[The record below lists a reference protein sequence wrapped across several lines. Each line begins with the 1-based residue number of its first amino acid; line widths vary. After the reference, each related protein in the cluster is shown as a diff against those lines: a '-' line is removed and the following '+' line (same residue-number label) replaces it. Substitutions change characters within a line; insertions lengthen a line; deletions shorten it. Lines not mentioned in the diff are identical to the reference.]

1 MYSERPAQLRGAALW
16 QVTAGSPGPAGAMQ
30 GRSGPT
36 DDGPTASSASAD
48 PMPLAAHE
56 ATPTLAATG
65 SASASESASAELVL
79 PDACMDIVWTGGRL
93 VVAGPD
99 TRAHSVEMR
108 AGEVAAGLRL
118 APGTAPALLG
128 VVAHELRDQRV
139 PLDEVWSA
147 RVSRGVAEAVERA
160 APGGP
165 GAVATAIEG
174 VVLALSPRQQGVSGQ
189 MMLTMS
195 ARGAE
200 VSEIARETGW
210 SERQLRRHSHELFGY
225 GLATLRR
232 VLRLQAAVRL
242 AGTET
247 SLAAVAGGAGYSD
260 QAHLARDVRAL
271 TGTTPTALFA
281 GRMAAG

>member
-16 QVTAGSPGPAGAMQ
+16 QVTAGSPGPADVLED
-30 GRSGPT
+30 RSVHT
-36 DDGPTASSASAD
+36 DLGTTASSASAD
-48 PMPLAAHE
+48 PTPLAAHE
-56 ATPTLAATG
+56 ATPTRA
-65 SASASESASAELVL
+65 ASESATGPASAELVL

-139 PLDEVWSA
+139 PLDQVWSA

-160 APGGP
+160 APRGP
-165 GAVATAIEG
+165 GAVAAAIEG
-174 VVLALSPRQQGVSGQ
+174 ALLGLSPLRQGVSGQ
-189 MMLTMS
+189 VMLTMS
-195 ARGAE
+195 VRGAE

-281 GRMAAG
+281 GRLAAG

>member
-1 MYSERPAQLRGAALW
+1 MYSERPARLRGAALW
-16 QVTAGSPGPAGAMQ
+16 QVTAGSPGH
-30 GRSGPT
+30 
-36 DDGPTASSASAD
+36 AD
-48 PMPLAAHE
+48 PTPLAARE
-56 ATPTLAATG
+56 GTPTLQG
-65 SASASESASAELVL
+65 SAELVL

-139 PLDEVWSA
+139 PLDQVWSA
-147 RVSRGVAEAVERA
+147 RASRGVAEAVERA
-160 APGGP
+160 APRGP
-165 GAVATAIEG
+165 GAVAVAIERA
-174 VVLALSPRQQGVSGQ
+174 VLGLSPRQQGVSGQ
-189 MMLTMS
+189 KMLAMS

-200 VSEIARETGW
+200 VGEIARETGW

-232 VLRLQAAVRL
+232 VLRLQAAVRIS
-242 AGTET
+242 GTET
-247 SLAAVAGGAGYSD
+247 SLAAVAGAAGYSD

-271 TGTTPTALFA
+271 TGTTPTALLA
-281 GRMAAG
+281 GRPAAG

>member
-1 MYSERPAQLRGAALW
+1 
-16 QVTAGSPGPAGAMQ
+16 
-30 GRSGPT
+30 
-36 DDGPTASSASAD
+36 
-48 PMPLAAHE
+48 
-56 ATPTLAATG
+56 
-65 SASASESASAELVL
+65 
-79 PDACMDIVWTGGRL
+79 MDIVWTGGRL

-139 PLDEVWSA
+139 PLDEVWSPRA
-147 RVSRGVAEAVERA
+147 SRGVAEAVERA
-160 APGGP
+160 APRGP
-165 GAVATAIEG
+165 GAVAAAIEG
-174 VVLALSPRQQGVSGQ
+174 VVLALSPLRQGVSGQ

-200 VSEIARETGW
+200 VTEIARETGW

-281 GRMAAG
+281 GRTAAG

>member
-16 QVTAGSPGPAGAMQ
+16 QVTAGSPGPADVMQ
-30 GRSGPT
+30 DRSGPT
-36 DDGPTASSASAD
+36 DLGPAASSASAD
-48 PMPLAAHE
+48 PTPLAAHD
-56 ATPTLAATG
+56 ATPTRAATG
-65 SASASESASAELVL
+65 PASAELVL

-147 RVSRGVAEAVERA
+147 RASRGVAEAVERA

-165 GAVATAIEG
+165 GAVAAAIEG
-174 VVLALSPRQQGVSGQ
+174 ALLGLSPLRQGVSGQ
-189 MMLTMS
+189 VMLTMS

-200 VSEIARETGW
+200 VTEIARETGW

-242 AGTET
+242 AGAET

-281 GRMAAG
+281 GRLAAG